1 MSCLS
6 LPLRRVLFTGLVVLH
21 AGLAMPALA
30 WAQAKTGESAGKNE
44 PVNVVLR
51 TKDNLALKA
60 TYYQSSRGKD
70 AAVVVLL
77 HMRDGNRFIW
87 QSEGGFA
94 NRLHKEGYA
103 VLTVDLRGHGE
114 SRGDGAAGAAQG
126 DKKARRDLKK
136 GDLVAMYEGDMEA
149 VNKFLLERHQAEEF
163 NMNKTAF
170 VGPEMGATV
179 AVYAAFRDWNK
190 PPYADAPVDSGRQT
204 PRGQNVRALVLIS
217 PQQNLQ
223 GLGLAQPLKGLGAP
237 ILGVSCLVAVA
248 QKDAQD
254 KGQAKKTYDQ
264 VSSAPGSDQ
273 RMYFREFP
281 GTGRGTELLGKKTKL
296 EDTMVNFL
304 GKHLRELE
312 IPWTDRRPANE
323 RE

>member
-1 MSCLS
+1 MSCLPVA
-6 LPLRRVLFTGLVVLH
+6 LHRALFACL
-21 AGLAMPALA
+21 LAAVAAIAPHSVAR
-30 WAQAKTGESAGKNE
+30 AQAKSAESSGKSE

-60 TYYQSSRGKD
+60 TYYQSTRGKD
-70 AAVVVLL
+70 APVVVLL
-77 HMRDGNRFIW
+77 HMKDGNRFIW

-94 NRLHKEGYA
+94 SRLHKEGYA

-114 SRGDGAAGAAQG
+114 SRGDGASGAAQG
-126 DKKARRDLKK
+126 DKKARRELKK

-149 VNKFLLERHQAEEF
+149 VNKFLFERHQAEEF

-179 AVYAAFRDWNK
+179 AVYSAFRDWNK
-190 PPYADAPVDSGRQT
+190 PPHADAPVDSGRQT

-237 ILGVSCLVAVA
+237 PLGIAVLVAVA

-254 KGQAKKTYDQ
+254 KGQAKKTFDQ
-264 VSSAPGSDQ
+264 VSAAPGSDQ

-281 GTGRGTELLGKKTKL
+281 GTARGTELLGRKTKL
-296 EDTMVNFL
+296 EDTMANFL
-304 GKHLRELE
+304 GKHVRDLD

-323 RE
+323 RN

>member
-1 MSCLS
+1 MSRLS
-6 LPLRRVLFTGLVVLH
+6 RSLRCALCACLVVLS
-21 AGLAMPALA
+21 AGVATPAQA
-30 WAQAKTGESAGKNE
+30 WAPAQSGESSGKNE

-51 TKDNLALKA
+51 TKYNQALKA

-70 AAVVVLL
+70 APVVVLL
-77 HMRDGNRFIW
+77 HMKDGNRFIW

-126 DKKARRDLKK
+126 DKKARRELKK

-237 ILGVSCLVAVA
+237 LLGISCLVAVA
-248 QKDAQD
+248 QKDGQD

-264 VSSAPGSDQ
+264 VASAPGSDQ
-273 RMYFREFP
+273 RMYFRDFP
-281 GTGRGTELLGKKTKL
+281 GTARGTELLGKKTKL

-304 GKHLRELE
+304 GKHLRDLE